1 MEWFI
6 MEMILR
12 RKRKPKRCTEQG
24 MSLIEMMIAMLV
36 LLVGIIGNL
45 ALLSTAIGGN
55 SRSKQQSN
63 STAIAQMVTEKIM
76 SIPASPS
83 TTLTITDCVNT
94 NNSVNTAAGGSPLLS
109 SGDVDFTQSK
119 VANYSMSYTDCGTQ
133 GRLAVYDVRWNVQT
147 LTKYGKLLTVSAK
160 LQSNG
165 TSSKTFSLP
174 VTIRSI
180 VGQGT

>member
-1 MEWFI
+1 
-6 MEMILR
+6 
-12 RKRKPKRCTEQG
+12 

-36 LLVGIIGNL
+36 LLFGILGNL
-45 ALLSTAIGGN
+45 ALLTTAIGGN

-63 STAIAQMVTEKIM
+63 STAIAQMVTEEIM

-83 TTLTITDCVNT
+83 TTLTLTDCANT
-94 NNSVNTAAGGSPLLS
+94 NSSVSTAPGGSPLLS

-119 VANYSMSYTDCGTQ
+119 VANYSLSYTDCATQ
-133 GRLAVYDVRWNVQT
+133 GRFAVYDVRWNIQS
-147 LTKYGKLLTVSAK
+147 LTKYDKLLTVSAK

-165 TSSKTFSLP
+165 TDARTFSLP